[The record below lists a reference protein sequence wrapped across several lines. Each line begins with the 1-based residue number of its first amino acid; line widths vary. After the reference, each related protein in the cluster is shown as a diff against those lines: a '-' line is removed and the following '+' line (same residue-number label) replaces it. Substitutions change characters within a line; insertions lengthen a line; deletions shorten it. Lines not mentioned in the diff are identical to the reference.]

1 MSSSSASSR
10 APRGGAARR
19 TPSKIVRILLVLVA
33 LLVGVIVGLVAG
45 ILDVATG
52 STIPGAV
59 ATGAVTFAGAVSLAI
74 LLQRALDLL

>member
-1 MSSSSASSR
+1 
-10 APRGGAARR
+10 
-19 TPSKIVRILLVLVA
+19 LLVLVA

>member
-1 MSSSSASSR
+1 
-10 APRGGAARR
+10 
-19 TPSKIVRILLVLVA
+19 LLVLLA

-45 ILDVATG
+45 ILAVATD

-59 ATGAVTFAGAVSLAI
+59 ATGAVAFAGAVSLAI

>member
-1 MSSSSASSR
+1 MASSPASPR
-10 APRGGAARR
+10 APRRGSTRR
-19 TPSKIVRILLVLVA
+19 TDSKIVRILLVLLA

-45 ILDVATG
+45 ILAVATD

-59 ATGAVTFAGAVSLAI
+59 ATGAVAFGGAVSLAI